1 MQAYFGK
8 FGEVTAVLLMQPR
21 GFGFVTF
28 RSASSVH
35 EVSKE
40 RYHNL
45 LGRWVEVKLAVPA
58 SVMRVNPS
66 PEAGAMH
73 DLAWNPSGD
82 APGGV
87 LTGAAQGDAAAL
99 TGSADYRMP
108 LVGATTP
115 PLTGIM
121 PPLYEPYAA
130 TGVAAY
136 GVPVYHWYMPAG
148 ALMHS
153 NAMVPAAAQPVMLP
167 PPIYPPIMDY
177 ASSRVGLAPP
187 SDHGYGTMVPCTA
200 MSPSL
205 LVPYGYTP
213 MV

>member
-177 ASSRVGLAPP
+177 A
-187 SDHGYGTMVPCTA
+187 
-200 MSPSL
+200 
-205 LVPYGYTP
+205 
-213 MV
+213 